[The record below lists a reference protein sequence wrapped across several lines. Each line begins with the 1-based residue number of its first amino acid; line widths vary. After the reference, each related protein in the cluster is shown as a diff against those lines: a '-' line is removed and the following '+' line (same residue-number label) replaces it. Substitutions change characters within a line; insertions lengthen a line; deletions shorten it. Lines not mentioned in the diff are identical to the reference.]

1 MYVWLRAKSNQ
12 TYFSMKQVYL
22 KENGKNVNSPTAH
35 IRGWVFFI
43 GLLVWLMAVADS
55 FGQGNPSNQHTSG
68 SYLSASAVSANGI
81 AGRGTQVKNET
92 CTTGSSVSGPG
103 TSDYK
108 DQD

>member
-1 MYVWLRAKSNQ
+1 
-12 TYFSMKQVYL
+12 MKQVYL
-22 KENGKNVNSPTAH
+22 KENGKNLTSPTAH

-55 FGQGNPSNQHTSG
+55 FGQGKPINQNTSDFC
-68 SYLSASAVSANGI
+68 LSASAVSAAGL

-92 CTTGSSVSGPG
+92 CTTGSSVSVAG